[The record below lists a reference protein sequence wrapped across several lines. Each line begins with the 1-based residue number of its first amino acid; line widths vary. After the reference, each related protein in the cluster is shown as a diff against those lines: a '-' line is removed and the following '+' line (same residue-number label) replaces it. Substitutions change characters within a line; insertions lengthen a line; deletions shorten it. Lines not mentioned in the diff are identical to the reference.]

1 MSSAMRLADTQ
12 ILGAD
17 TLVAGLAPGK
27 DPRRSESFVIGP
39 FDEASVA
46 DLSLT
51 QIAQMTRD
59 ELIAAVR
66 AARLPHLDDEGARRL
81 EFVDRT
87 VLERLLHLGRRCC
100 RNRGRESR
108 QHDRQELVE
117 AVD

>member
-17 TLVAGLAPGK
+17 TLAEALPSGRESGS
-27 DPRRSESFVIGP
+27 SEPLVIGP
-39 FDEASVA
+39 FDETSVA
-46 DLSLT
+46 DLSLS
-51 QIAQMTRD
+51 QIACMSRS

-66 AARLPHLDDEGARRL
+66 AARLPHLDDESARRL

-100 RNRGRESR
+100 RNRGRHSR
-108 QHDRQELVE
+108 QRDRQELVE